1 MKQKCLTLL
10 LVAAL
15 LLGCTACSGHVGERD
30 SSTWTLRREKAA
42 EEEYKLEQ
50 ETYHVLETACGS
62 IRGVARDGYTIY
74 KGVRYA
80 TAQRWERAEPI
91 TAWEGE
97 YDATAFGDRACQ
109 FRGFYGTE
117 NSGINQFYYDEAVVQ
132 FPTGYSE
139 DCLNLNIWTPDGA
152 DRLPVLVFIH
162 GGAFLTG
169 GGGESFV
176 DGEAYVS
183 RGIVVVSLN
192 YRLGPFATA
201 YCDGYTGNCSLSD
214 QATALKWLKD
224 NIADYGGDPERIT
237 IMGESAGAISVQNLL
252 VTPLAEDLISGAIMM
267 SGAGDLSTLGT
278 PTRPESVQP
287 VWEQVKIDLGVE
299 TLGELKDRPA
309 ASLYANWQKAL
320 GELPQYA
327 AGAAN
332 PVVDG
337 EVLPMSAGEA
347 LRAGEVADVPCI
359 IGILSEDMW
368 PHTLY
373 TAAMEYGVQQSKHG
387 KSSVYTYYFDR
398 QLPGENRF
406 GAFHAADLWYT
417 FGTLYR
423 NWRPFDDIDYRI
435 SENMIDYISNFV
447 KTGDPN
453 GQGLPKWEPV
463 TENQQ
468 LSMRF
473 GDAPAEMYAPV
484 LEVLQKT
491 QKTCPPFPYK

>member
-1 MKQKCLTLL
+1 M
-10 LVAAL
+10 
-15 LLGCTACSGHVGERD
+15 
-30 SSTWTLRREKAA
+30 
-42 EEEYKLEQ
+42 
-50 ETYHVLETACGS
+50 
-62 IRGVARDGYTIY
+62 
-74 KGVRYA
+74 
-80 TAQRWERAEPI
+80 
-91 TAWEGE
+91 
-97 YDATAFGDRACQ
+97 
-109 FRGFYGTE
+109 
-117 NSGINQFYYDEAVVQ
+117 
-132 FPTGYSE
+132 
-139 DCLNLNIWTPDGA
+139 
-152 DRLPVLVFIH
+152 
-162 GGAFLTG
+162 
-169 GGGESFV
+169 
-176 DGEAYVS
+176 
-183 RGIVVVSLN
+183 
-192 YRLGPFATA
+192 
-201 YCDGYTGNCSLSD
+201 
-214 QATALKWLKD
+214 
-224 NIADYGGDPERIT
+224 
-237 IMGESAGAISVQNLL
+237 
-252 VTPLAEDLISGAIMM
+252 
-267 SGAGDLSTLGT
+267 
-278 PTRPESVQP
+278 
-287 VWEQVKIDLGVE
+287 WEQVKIDLGVE

-473 GDAPAEMYAPV
+473 GDAPAEMYAPE